1 MQIKIGD
8 KFIRDGKKMKVIDIR
23 YTKYY
28 DRICLIM
35 DCDVG
40 ANPYIPLEC
49 LIYDELLEAKIKHK
63 GKKAI
68 YLNPIDKKIKKLL
81 KIK

>member
-8 KFIRDGKKMKVIDIR
+8 KFIRNGIKMKVIDIR

-35 DCDVG
+35 DCDIG
-40 ANPYIPLEC
+40 ANPYIPLDC
-49 LIYDELLEAKIKHK
+49 LIYNELLEAKIKSK
-63 GKKAI
+63 YNDII
-68 YLNPIDKKIKKLL
+68 YLNQINEKIKKLL